1 VSWVRDTIGSVVTFL
16 LYLLGLVVVGGVLFV
31 IASFVF
37 GRGEEL
43 ASMPK
48 DSTPL
53 ELPDERR
60 VVGADVRQLRMPVV
74 FRGYRMTE
82 VDWLLEE
89 LAEAL
94 DDRDSEIAQLRAARG
109 IEVPNTNSS
118 HARHARRD
126 DKPAE

>member
-1 VSWVRDTIGSVVTFL
+1 MVVVTFV
-16 LYLLGLVVVGGVLFV
+16 LYILGLVVVGGLLFV
-31 IASFVF
+31 IASFAF

-43 ASMPK
+43 SALPK
-48 DSTPL
+48 DTSPL
-53 ELPDERR
+53 ELPDERP
-60 VVGADVRQLRMPVV
+60 VAAADIRKLRMPVV

-94 DDRDSEIAQLRAARG
+94 DDRDHVIAQLQAERG
-109 IEVPNTNSS
+109 VATPEAPPS

-126 DKPAE
+126 NDRPAT

>member
-1 VSWVRDTIGSVVTFL
+1 VVTFL
-16 LYLLGLVVVGGVLFV
+16 LYLLGLFVVGGVLFV
-31 IASFVF
+31 VAAFAF

-43 ASMPK
+43 AALPK

-53 ELPDERR
+53 ELPDDRP
-60 VVGADVRQLRMPVV
+60 VLGADVRALRMPVV

-94 DDRDSEIAQLRAARG
+94 EDRDHEIAQLRAARG
-109 IEVPNTNSS
+109 ISVADSPS

-126 DKPAE
+126 DDARPDSG

>member
-1 VSWVRDTIGSVVTFL
+1 MVTFL
-16 LYLLGLVVVGGVLFV
+16 LYLLGLVVVGGALFV

-60 VVGADVRQLRMPVV
+60 VVGADVRSLRMPVV

-109 IEVPNTNSS
+109 IELPDNSG

-126 DKPAE
+126 DEAP

>member
-1 VSWVRDTIGSVVTFL
+1 MVVVTFL
-16 LYLLGLVVVGGVLFV
+16 LYILGLVVVGGLLFV
-31 IASFVF
+31 IASFAF

-43 ASMPK
+43 SALPK
-48 DSTPL
+48 DTSPL
-53 ELPDERR
+53 ELPDERP
-60 VVGADVRQLRMPVV
+60 VEAADVRKLRMPVV

-94 DDRDSEIAQLRAARG
+94 DDRDHVIAQLQAERG
-109 IEVPNTNSS
+109 GATPETPS

-126 DKPAE
+126 DDRPSA